1 MHSQP
6 PRRPSG
12 VRPARLT
19 TICLAGVAAAA
30 VACAHKAPGANTYAI
45 QQAYSDSAEQAR
57 VGQFLTEYQQ
67 RARPFQQAGNYLG
80 EMQLI
85 RQLVARYPGSNAVR
99 DMSTQQLGTFAS
111 FLGDPAEAVRLFD
124 TLADDTLPPAIDTT
138 RLDQA
143 RVADAVETIVAAA
156 DTARVIFINEAHH
169 VAQTRVLTLALLA
182 PLRAKGFTY
191 LAAETFS
198 PFDSSLN
205 ARDYPIRA
213 SGYYSNEPL
222 FGEVIREARRLG
234 YTLVPYE
241 AINAR
246 SQDDRETGQATNLRD
261 RIFREHPDARVLV
274 HAGYSHINESGV
286 LAGAKP
292 MAVRFRELTGID
304 PLTID
309 QTTMLEHSTPR
320 VEHPAYRRVVD
331 RAATTAPFVLVEPN
345 GRVWSNKPGMHDM
358 TVFSPRTQ
366 LRDGRPDWFWRA
378 GDRQPYQIT
387 GSLCAGHD
395 QCVVTARLASESAD
409 AVPRDALLIAPNDKP
424 RTLALPPGQYV
435 ITVRDGTGTVISE
448 LAATIAD
455 R

>member
-1 MHSQP
+1 MPVAAALS
-6 PRRPSG
+6 
-12 VRPARLT
+12 RLT
-19 TICLAGVAAAA
+19 TICLIALAGSLLS
-30 VACAHKAPGANTYAI
+30 CAHKTPKSNTYAI
-45 QQAYSDSAEQAR
+45 QQAYSDSVEQVR
-57 VGQFLTEYQQ
+57 VGKFLTEYQQ

-85 RQLVARYPGSNAVR
+85 RQLVAQYPGSNAVR

-124 TLADDTLPPAIDTT
+124 SLADEDGPTPAVDTT

-143 RVADAVETIVAAA
+143 RVVDAVETIVAAA
-156 DTARVIFINEAHH
+156 DTAKVIFINEAHH
-169 VAQTRVLTLALLA
+169 VAQTRVLTLALLER
-182 PLRAKGFTY
+182 LRAKGFTY

-205 ARDYPIRA
+205 ARNYPIRG

-241 AINAR
+241 AINSR

-261 RIFREHPDARVLV
+261 RIFRAHPDARVLV
-274 HAGYSHINESGV
+274 HAGSSHINESGV

-292 MAVRFRELTGID
+292 MAIRFRELTGID
-304 PLTID
+304 PLTVD

-320 VEHPAYRRVVD
+320 REHPAYRRVVD
-331 RAATTAPFVLVEPN
+331 RAAKNAPFVLLEPN
-345 GRVWSNKPGMHDM
+345 GHPWTNKPGTHDI
-358 TVFSPRTQ
+358 TVFLPRTQ

-378 GDRQPYQIT
+378 GDRKPYVVT
-387 GSLCAGHD
+387 GSLCTRGD
-395 QCVVTARLASESAD
+395 QCVVSARLVGESAD
-409 AVPRDALLIAPNDKP
+409 AVPRDIQVITPNVKS
-424 RTLALPPGQYV
+424 RTLALPPGQYN
-435 ITVRDGTGTVISE
+435 ITVRDATGAAVSDTTV
-448 LAATIAD
+448 TIEG